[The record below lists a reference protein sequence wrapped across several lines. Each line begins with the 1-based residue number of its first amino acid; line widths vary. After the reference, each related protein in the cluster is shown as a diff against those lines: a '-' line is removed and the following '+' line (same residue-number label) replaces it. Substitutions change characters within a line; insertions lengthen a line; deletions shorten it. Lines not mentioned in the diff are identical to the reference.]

1 MRRASDLL
9 RYNSQLRQGGG
20 VPLKMGQ
27 RFWVVRPGLTASLQW
42 GNSHHSWTW
51 ALVLLL
57 VLGFTIGVFVHKM
70 VPASN
75 EPTSVAS
82 SMVESATDPDRSA
95 VPESWVSVG
104 NGWYVSI
111 SEGSSLE
118 EWISQNCDAVSGS
131 FYSHSVCRE

>member
-1 MRRASDLL
+1 M
-9 RYNSQLRQGGG
+9 
-20 VPLKMGQ
+20 KMGQ
-27 RFWVVRPGLTASLQW
+27 RFWVVRPGRTASLQW
-42 GNSHHSWTW
+42 GDSHHSWTW

-82 SMVESATDPDRSA
+82 NMIASATDPDRFA
-95 VPESWVSVG
+95 VPKSWVSAG
-104 NGWYVSI
+104 NGWYVRI

-118 EWISQNCDAVSGS
+118 EWMSQNCDAVNGP
-131 FYSHSVCRE
+131 FYSHAVCGE